1 MPKTISQRK
10 DDHLRIAA
18 KQDVQYRD
26 SAGFEDILLIHNALP
41 EANLKSIDTST
52 KFLGRTLSAP
62 LLITGMTGGT
72 DKGGEI
78 NQKLAKGA
86 EKAKVALGLGSQRP
100 MLKDSSAARHYKVR
114 HLCPSVPLIGNI
126 GAVNLSEY
134 PLEKIEWLVSSTEA
148 DALAI
153 HLNALQEAI
162 QPEGDTNFA
171 GVLKAIGKVCE
182 RLSVPVIVKET
193 GAGISGPVA
202 KRLFDVGV
210 KFIECS
216 GRGGTS
222 WSKVEYMRSGA
233 KGAQAPSWTSARGSG
248 RAPASSVPSFEE
260 WGYPTI
266 PALVECA
273 SFGPSL
279 CTGGVRHGLDAAKG
293 IALGATLCG
302 AAMPFYRASDPA
314 KVAVEW
320 REQIRTAMFLCG
332 AKNLEQMRS
341 APLIVAGR
349 SAEILSA
356 RGFDVR
362 VYASRSVSQSSAPSP
377 SERGHYL

>member
-18 KQDVQYRD
+18 NKDVQYTD

-41 EANLKSIDTST
+41 EVNLKSIDTST

-72 DKGGEI
+72 DKGGAI
-78 NQKLAKGA
+78 NQKLAKAA

-114 HLCPSVPLIGNI
+114 SLCPSVPLIGNI
-126 GAVNLSEY
+126 GAVNLAEY
-134 PLEKIEWLVSSTEA
+134 PLEKIEWLISSTEA

-162 QPEGDTNFA
+162 QPEGDTNFS
-171 GVLKAIGKVCE
+171 GVLKAVGKVCE

-210 KFIECS
+210 KFVECS

-222 WSKVEYMRSGA
+222 WSKVEYARSGA
-233 KGAQAPSWTSARGSG
+233 KGAKAASGSD
-248 RAPASSVPSFEE
+248 RASVSRSVPGFEE

-266 PALVECA
+266 PAIVECA

-293 IALGATLCG
+293 IALGATLSG
-302 AAMPFYRASDPA
+302 AAMPFYRATEPA
-314 KVAVEW
+314 QVASEW
-320 REQIRTAMFLCG
+320 REQMCTAMFLCG
-332 AKNLEQMRS
+332 AKNLEQMRN
-341 APLIVAGR
+341 APLIIGGR
-349 SAEILSA
+349 SAEILQA

-362 VYASRSVSQSSAPSP
+362 VYASRAVSQISAPSP